1 MTTSVENRVVSLTFD
16 NTSFQKRVG
25 DTLSTL
31 ERLKQSLNF
40 SKSANSMNELQGAA
54 DKFSMGPM
62 ASAIEGVSAKFAALA
77 TIGITALANI
87 TNRAIDA
94 GFSLAKSLSLKP
106 IMDGFSEYETNMN
119 SIQTILS
126 NTKSKGTT
134 LDQVTA
140 SLDKLNEY
148 SDKTIYNFG
157 EMARNIGT
165 FTAAGVDLDTSVMSI
180 KGIANIAAMSG
191 SNAEQAAT
199 GMYQLSQAISTG
211 TVRLQDW
218 ISVEKAGF
226 GGEAFQTQL
235 FETAKAMGTLKDVPM
250 GQTFEQWKDAGN
262 SFRYSLEQG

>member
-31 ERLKQSLNF
+31 EKLKQSLNF

-191 SNAEQAAT
+191 SNAEQAANMRRKQKCIYRKT
-199 GMYQLSQAISTG
+199 TR
-211 TVRLQDW
+211 VRTSFPRRPWTILYT
-218 ISVEKAGF
+218 SALPGV
-226 GGEAFQTQL
+226 L
-235 FETAKAMGTLKDVPM
+235 FP
-250 GQTFEQWKDAGN
+250 
-262 SFRYSLEQG
+262 YS